1 MEIIKEGE
9 DKKEIKAD
17 DKTLESY
24 LRSWRASDF
33 YGWVHKILDEEIA
46 RSYLKDVM
54 AEKFMSRETMS
65 NEEIGELARIELQTS
80 LRIES
85 IKELL
90 K

>member
-9 DKKEIKAD
+9 DRKEIKAD

-46 RSYLKDVM
+46 RSYLKDIM
-54 AEKFMSRETMS
+54 AEKFMNKETMS
-65 NEEIGELARIELQTS
+65 NEEIGELARIELQAS
-80 LRIES
+80 LRVES

>member
-9 DKKEIKAD
+9 DRKEIKAD

-33 YGWVHKILDEEIA
+33 YGWVHKILDEEIS
-46 RSYLKDVM
+46 RSYLKDIM
-54 AEKFMSRETMS
+54 AEKFMNKETMS
-65 NEEIGELARIELQTS
+65 NEEIGELARIELQAS
-80 LRIES
+80 LRVES

>member
-9 DKKEIKAD
+9 DKKDIKAD

-46 RSYLKDVM
+46 RSYLKDIM
-54 AEKFMSRETMS
+54 AEKFMNKETMS
-65 NEEIGELARIELQTS
+65 NEEIGELARIELQAS
-80 LRIES
+80 LRVES